1 MTFKE
6 KWLKQ
11 ASKEKPFKRR
21 RMERIANNP
30 KALKRAEQAAK
41 DKYGEGAIDWQE
53 FLPAILK
60 FLMTFFGL

>member
-1 MTFKE
+1 MTFRE
-6 KWLKQ
+6 QWLAQ
-11 ASKEKPFKRR
+11 AATQKGFRKR
-21 RMERIANNP
+21 RMEAIAKNP